1 MTNRQPGSDDQC
13 RVEHHMLEYN
23 IQKLIE
29 KVDTLQTTVN
39 TINTDVNV
47 LNTKVDDFSNR
58 LRKLEDRD
66 EKIQQLAQKL
76 ELIIEKLEPDVE
88 QLAAD
93 YESLDKRV
101 TKIENNW
108 GWVCTLVGFVAGFL
122 VWGIQFLIQHFF
134 LHH

>member
-1 MTNRQPGSDDQC
+1 
-13 RVEHHMLEYN
+13 
-23 IQKLIE
+23 
-29 KVDTLQTTVN
+29 
-39 TINTDVNV
+39 VNV

-108 GWVCTLVGFVAGFL
+108 GWVCTLVAFVSGFL